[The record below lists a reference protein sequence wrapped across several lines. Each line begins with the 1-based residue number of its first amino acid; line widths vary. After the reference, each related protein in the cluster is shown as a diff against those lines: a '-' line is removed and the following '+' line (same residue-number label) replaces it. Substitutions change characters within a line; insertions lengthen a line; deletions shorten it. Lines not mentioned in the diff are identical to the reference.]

1 MKGVSLVEVSDSRV
15 DFSTRYFEGL
25 EKSLGKAKVTT
36 VMFNSENPEELVNF
50 WGKVLGVEA
59 HPHNASTEHIWL
71 FPTAGE
77 NFKLGFQ
84 RVAKKSSDSQE
95 IHIDVA
101 VDDLNETEDLVKNL
115 GGSHV
120 QTSRTSS
127 GFEWRILKD
136 PQGNSFC
143 IFKDSGH

>member
-1 MKGVSLVEVSDSRV
+1 
-15 DFSTRYFEGL
+15 
-25 EKSLGKAKVTT
+25 LGKAKVTT
-36 VMFNSENPEELVNF
+36 VMFNSENPEVLVGF
-50 WGKVLGVEA
+50 WSKVLGVEA
-59 HPHNASTEHIWL
+59 HPHNDSTEHIWL
-71 FPTAGE
+71 FPTPGE

-101 VDDLNETEDLVKNL
+101 VDDLNETEDLVKIL

-120 QTSRTSS
+120 KTSRTSS

>member
-1 MKGVSLVEVSDSRV
+1 M
-15 DFSTRYFEGL
+15 
-25 EKSLGKAKVTT
+25 GKAKVTT
-36 VMFNSENPEELVNF
+36 VMFNSENPEVLVNF

-71 FPTAGE
+71 LPTPGE
-77 NFKLGFQ
+77 NFKIGFQ

-101 VDDLNETEDLVKNL
+101 VDDLNETQDLVSSL

-120 QTSRTSS
+120 KTSRTSS

-136 PQGNSFC
+136 PEGNSFC

>member
-1 MKGVSLVEVSDSRV
+1 
-15 DFSTRYFEGL
+15 
-25 EKSLGKAKVTT
+25 
-36 VMFNSENPEELVNF
+36 MFNSENPEELVSF

-59 HPHNASTEHIWL
+59 HPHNDSTELIYL
-71 FPTAGE
+71 FPTPGE
-77 NFKLGFQ
+77 NFQLGFQ
-84 RVAKKSSDSQE
+84 RVVKKSSNTQE

-101 VDDLNETEDLVKNL
+101 VDNLNEMEDLVKNL

-120 QTSRTSS
+120 KTSRTSG

-143 IFKDSGH
+143 IFKDFGQ

>member
-1 MKGVSLVEVSDSRV
+1 
-15 DFSTRYFEGL
+15 
-25 EKSLGKAKVTT
+25 LGKAKVTT
-36 VMFNSENPEELVNF
+36 VMFNSENPEVLVNF

-71 FPTAGE
+71 FPTPGE

-84 RVAKKSSDSQE
+84 RVAKKSSYSQE

-120 QTSRTSS
+120 KTSRTSS

>member
-1 MKGVSLVEVSDSRV
+1 M
-15 DFSTRYFEGL
+15 
-25 EKSLGKAKVTT
+25 GKAKVTT
-36 VMFNSENPEELVNF
+36 VMFNSENPEVLVNF

-59 HPHNASTEHIWL
+59 HPHNDSTEHIWL
-71 FPTAGE
+71 FPTPGE

-84 RVAKKSSDSQE
+84 RVAKKFSDSQE

-101 VDDLNETEDLVKNL
+101 VDDLNETEDLVKSL
-115 GGSHV
+115 GGTHV
-120 QTSRTSS
+120 KTSRTSS

>member
-1 MKGVSLVEVSDSRV
+1 MVPGFLSDWR
-15 DFSTRYFEGL
+15 
-25 EKSLGKAKVTT
+25 KALGKAKVTT
-36 VMFNSENPEELVNF
+36 VMFNSENPEVLVGF
-50 WGKVLGVEA
+50 WSKVLGVEA
-59 HPHNASTEHIWL
+59 HPHNDSTEHIWL
-71 FPTAGE
+71 FPTPGE

-101 VDDLNETEDLVKNL
+101 VDDINETEDLVKSL

-120 QTSRTSS
+120 KTSRTSS

>member
-1 MKGVSLVEVSDSRV
+1 
-15 DFSTRYFEGL
+15 
-25 EKSLGKAKVTT
+25 VTT
-36 VMFNSENPEELVNF
+36 VMFNSENPEALVNF

-71 FPTAGE
+71 FPTPGE

-101 VDDLNETEDLVKNL
+101 VDDLNETQDLVKSL

-120 QTSRTSS
+120 KTSRTSS

-136 PQGNSFC
+136 PEGNSFC

>member
-1 MKGVSLVEVSDSRV
+1 MLKARV
-15 DFSTRYFEGL
+15 TS
-25 EKSLGKAKVTT
+25 
-36 VMFNSENPEELVNF
+36 VMFNSENPEVLVNF

-59 HPHNASTEHIWL
+59 HPHNDSTEHIWL
-71 FPTAGE
+71 FATLGE

-84 RVAKKSSDSQE
+84 RVVKKFSDSQE

-101 VDDLNETEDLVKNL
+101 VDDLNETEDLARSL

-120 QTSRTSS
+120 RTSRTSS

-136 PQGNSFC
+136 PEGNSFC
-143 IFKDSGH
+143 IFKDLDH

>member
-1 MKGVSLVEVSDSRV
+1 
-15 DFSTRYFEGL
+15 
-25 EKSLGKAKVTT
+25 VTT
-36 VMFNSENPEELVNF
+36 VMFNSENPEVLVNF
-50 WGKVLGVEA
+50 WSKVLGVEA
-59 HPHNASTEHIWL
+59 HPHNDSTEHIWL
-71 FPTAGE
+71 FPTPGE

-101 VDDLNETEDLVKNL
+101 VDDLNETEDLVKIL

-120 QTSRTSS
+120 KTSRTSS

>member
-1 MKGVSLVEVSDSRV
+1 M
-15 DFSTRYFEGL
+15 
-25 EKSLGKAKVTT
+25 GKAKVTT

-59 HPHNASTEHIWL
+59 HPHSDSTEHIWL
-71 FPTAGE
+71 FLTPGE

-84 RVAKKSSDSQE
+84 RVTKKSSDSQE

-120 QTSRTSS
+120 KTSRTSS

>member
-1 MKGVSLVEVSDSRV
+1 MGRA
-15 DFSTRYFEGL
+15 R
-25 EKSLGKAKVTT
+25 VTT
-36 VMFNSENPEELVNF
+36 VMFNSVSPEVLVDF

-59 HPHNASTEHIWL
+59 HPHNDSTEHIWL
-71 FPTAGE
+71 FPTPGE

-101 VDDLNETEDLVKNL
+101 VDDLNETENLVRSL
-115 GGSHV
+115 GGSHLK
-120 QTSRTSS
+120 TSRTSS

-136 PQGNSFC
+136 PEGNCFC
-143 IFKDSGH
+143 IFKDSNH

>member
-1 MKGVSLVEVSDSRV
+1 MV
-15 DFSTRYFEGL
+15 
-25 EKSLGKAKVTT
+25 KAKVTT
-36 VMFNSENPEELVNF
+36 VMFNSENPEELVSF

-59 HPHNASTEHIWL
+59 HPHNDSTELIYL
-71 FPTAGE
+71 FPTPGE
-77 NFKLGFQ
+77 NFQLGFQ
-84 RVAKKSSDSQE
+84 RVVKKSSNTQE

-101 VDDLNETEDLVKNL
+101 VDNLNEMEDLVKNL

-120 QTSRTSS
+120 KTSRTSG

-143 IFKDSGH
+143 IFKDFGH